1 MAKCP
6 RCDGKGMVTCS
17 RRKGKGVEIV
27 LVVATQ
33 NCPKCYGKGE
43 VRCPRCGGTGKA

>member
-6 RCDGKGMVTCS
+6 RRNGNDKVACP
-17 RRKGKGVEIV
+17 RFKGKAVEIV

-33 NCPKCYGKGE
+33 DCPKCYGKGE
-43 VRCPRCGGTGKA
+43 VHCPRCGGTGKA